1 MNSRKTFNKLFARL
15 QLQARLREIERELG
29 WDDMLAVLAAAVEQE
44 FARHDCEDRL
54 NTSCSN
60 QPVDSSKIDNHTQT
74 SQ

>member
-29 WDDMLAVLAAAVEQE
+29 WDEMLRVLAQAVEVE